1 MAAVLR
7 LGRRHLGQTGD
18 NPSVATLIVKD
29 GIIVGGGITAKGG
42 WPHAEVQALR
52 EAGAAAQGATA
63 YVTMEP
69 CAHHGKTPPCCDD
82 LIKAGVVRVVI
93 PAKDPN
99 PLTAGKSIA
108 RLQAAG
114 IEVVQGVLA
123 SEAAR
128 DHAGHSLR
136 ILERRPFV
144 QLKMA
149 MTANRIVGRRGE
161 RLIISGPDWLS
172 YAQRLRTQADAI
184 LVGIGTVLADDPLL
198 TCRLPGLGHRSPQ
211 RFVFNR
217 KLRLPL
223 ESRLVQ
229 TARDVPLVVFT
240 STVGA
245 EKKAALED
253 RGAQVKII
261 DASEADFIAR
271 ALSMMSDMGIARLLL
286 EGGPVLTGAFI
297 ARDLVDQAL
306 FAQCGEAYHGPDG
319 IEAMNEEAWQ
329 RVTNSSA
336 FAKTDEIN
344 FSKDQLSV
352 YWRERP
358 CLQA

>member
-1 MAAVLR
+1 MAAALR

-161 RLIISGPDWLS
+161 RL
-172 YAQRLRTQADAI
+172 
-184 LVGIGTVLADDPLL
+184 
-198 TCRLPGLGHRSPQ
+198 HH
-211 RFVFNR
+211 F
-217 KLRLPL
+217 
-223 ESRLVQ
+223 
-229 TARDVPLVVFT
+229 
-240 STVGA
+240 
-245 EKKAALED
+245 
-253 RGAQVKII
+253 
-261 DASEADFIAR
+261 R
-271 ALSMMSDMGIARLLL
+271 A
-286 EGGPVLTGAFI
+286 
-297 ARDLVDQAL
+297 
-306 FAQCGEAYHGPDG
+306 
-319 IEAMNEEAWQ
+319 
-329 RVTNSSA
+329 
-336 FAKTDEIN
+336 
-344 FSKDQLSV
+344 
-352 YWRERP
+352 
-358 CLQA
+358 